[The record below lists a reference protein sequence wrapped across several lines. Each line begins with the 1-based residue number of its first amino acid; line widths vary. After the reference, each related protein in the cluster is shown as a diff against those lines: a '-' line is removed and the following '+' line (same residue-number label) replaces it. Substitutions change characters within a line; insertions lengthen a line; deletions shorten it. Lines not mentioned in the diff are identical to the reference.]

1 MGFDRAAI
9 KANARLH
16 VKNNYGPNI
25 YVFLIYMAVAGVCGL
40 IPVVG
45 WIAELVVTPLL
56 LVGYMGWFQ
65 KSIYNQGLSSGEI
78 FVPFLENMWGTAGTM
93 LLMSLKIMLWSL
105 LLYIPGIVKSYEYF
119 AVPFLKSENPNIP
132 CDRCFQMSKAMTDG
146 HKMDIFIMQISF
158 IGWII
163 LSCFT
168 FGMLQILYVQPYM
181 MAANAFAYE
190 QIKAEAIANG
200 MINPMEI
207 DPAYGGG
214 SFMGSDKVGF

>member
-1 MGFDRAAI
+1 
-9 KANARLH
+9 
-16 VKNNYGPNI
+16 
-25 YVFLIYMAVAGVCGL
+25 
-40 IPVVG
+40 
-45 WIAELVVTPLL
+45 
-56 LVGYMGWFQ
+56 MGWFQ
-65 KSIYNQGLSSGEI
+65 KSIYNQGLSSLEI
-78 FVPFLENMWGTAGTM
+78 FEPFLENVWGTAGTM

-132 CDRCFQMSKAMTDG
+132 NIPCDRCFQMSKAMTDG
-146 HKMDIFIMQISF
+146 HKMDIFIMQMSF

-168 FGMLQILYVQPYM
+168 VGMLQILYVQPYM

-200 MINPMEI
+200 SINPMEI

-214 SFMGSDKVGF
+214 SFMGNDKVGF

>member
-25 YVFLIYMAVAGVCGL
+25 LVFVIYVAICTVCAA

-45 WIAELVVTPLL
+45 WVAELLVTPLM
-56 LVGYMGWFQ
+56 LVGYIGWFQ
-65 KSIYNQGLSSGEI
+65 KSIYQQGLSSGEI
-78 FVPFLENMWGTAGTM
+78 FAPFKENMWGTMGTM
-93 LLMSLKIMLWSL
+93 LLMSLKVMLWSL

-158 IGWII
+158 LGWII

-168 FGMLQILYVQPYM
+168 FGILTIFYVQPYM

-200 MINPMEI
+200 RINPMEI